1 MGSPSQNSDNL
12 SMSLHE
18 GDLSLFVLSSESAC
32 SLAFPH
38 DSRQHEAPVG
48 SRAQGFPEQWVE
60 ISSYVICLT
69 DSVMATE
76 REPRHW
82 SVCSSHPCIQQPT
95 WERLLQVLNLKRAR
109 CHPPSRGPDTF
120 MGHKCQIGELGFYL
134 GVYWDGASFLPK
146 LGHASELSK
155 VPITDSETS
164 VGWTDPILTR
174 VHLFL
179 SVLSFYTPH
188 TSLISLLEPGA
199 TICFIPGQVVLD
211 CIIKQT
217 EQAMES

>member
-1 MGSPSQNSDNL
+1 MAMGSPSQNSDNL
-12 SMSLHE
+12 FMSLYE

-48 SRAQGFPEQWVE
+48 SRAQRFPEQWVE

-82 SVCSSHPCIQQPT
+82 SVYSSHPCIQQPT

-109 CHPPSRGPDTF
+109 CHLAEVLAPLWATN
-120 MGHKCQIGELGFYL
+120 
-134 GVYWDGASFLPK
+134 VK
-146 LGHASELSK
+146 LENL
-155 VPITDSETS
+155 DF
-164 VGWTDPILTR
+164 ILEYTGM
-174 VHLFL
+174 
-179 SVLSFYTPH
+179 VLHFCPT
-188 TSLISLLEPGA
+188 
-199 TICFIPGQVVLD
+199 
-211 CIIKQT
+211 
-217 EQAMES
+217 